1 MSKSSPND
9 GKVFDAQEFE
19 KDLLES
25 DLELAANMIDT
36 KCQYLEGQAEV
47 EDSDIDE
54 EELKYLFA

>member
-1 MSKSSPND
+1 MSKSSATG
-9 GKVFDAQEFE
+9 GKVFDVQEFE

-36 KCQYLEGQAEV
+36 KCQYLEGDEDV

-54 EELKYLFA
+54 EELKYLFV

>member
-1 MSKSSPND
+1 LSKSSATG
-9 GKVFDAQEFE
+9 GKVFDVKAFE

-36 KCQYLEGQAEV
+36 KCQYLEGDQDV

-54 EELKYLFA
+54 EELKYLFV

>member
-1 MSKSSPND
+1 M
-9 GKVFDAQEFE
+9 QEFE

-36 KCQYLEGQAEV
+36 KCQYLEGDEDV

-54 EELKYLFA
+54 EELKYLFV